1 MREIKFR
8 GLDIITRK
16 FVYGCYITDNKEY
29 HAIFYEDPNDSS
41 QMLNILIDLKTR
53 GQFTGLQDK
62 NGVDI
67 YEGDIVNLS
76 HLVRK
81 SSTPLRPA
89 IVSASFNEGIKL
101 KAVDNGSTYGTAF
114 LGEIIGNIYGN
125 PELLEV
131 VC

>member
-1 MREIKFR
+1 MRVIKFR
-8 GLDIITRK
+8 AWQNNTLNGNFIMSPHEDIVSNSAHYLCSNDK
-16 FVYGCYITDNKEY
+16 F
-29 HAIFYEDPNDSS
+29 PNRII
-41 QMLNILIDLKTR
+41 M
-53 GQFTGLQDK
+53 QFTGLQDK

-101 KAVDNGSTYGTAF
+101 EAVDNGSTYGTAF
-114 LGEIIGNIYGN
+114 LGEIIGNMHEN
-125 PELLEV
+125 QELLEV
-131 VC
+131 QSE

>member
-1 MREIKFR
+1 MIKIDDTVNYTGTAEQLVAGFLEDVPVQELQGMQVVNIDEGTYDK
-8 GLDIITRK
+8 GL
-16 FVYGCYITDNKEY
+16 
-29 HAIFYEDPNDSS
+29 
-41 QMLNILIDLKTR
+41 M
-53 GQFTGLQDK
+53 QFTGLQDK

-101 KAVDNGSTYGTAF
+101 EAVDNGSTYGTAF
-114 LGEIIGNIYGN
+114 LGEIIGNMHEN
-125 PELLEV
+125 QELLEV
-131 VC
+131 QSE